1 MAINRLACE
10 FVRSGGLGRLLEVRA
25 VNYDQAAPSP
35 VPYPAGEPVPTGL
48 DWSTW
53 LNQAAERPYHSSWMT
68 WMSWRD
74 FGGGQITNWGAH
86 GLDQLQWALGA
97 DATGPVALAPLAD
110 GPAGAVAMRYADGVE
125 VKLVL
130 DKGPMG
136 GAVFVGEKGK
146 LEINRNKIAS
156 NPPEIAAAILAQLDA
171 AAEEKEWSDE
181 TALWQARA
189 HLQNWLDC
197 IRSRERPVADVEIGH
212 RSATVC
218 HLVGIT
224 RQLGR
229 PLAWDPVTERFES
242 DAEADALLVRKR
254 RPGFELP
261 EA

>member
-1 MAINRLACE
+1 
-10 FVRSGGLGRLLEVRA
+10 
-25 VNYDQAAPSP
+25 
-35 VPYPAGEPVPTGL
+35 
-48 DWSTW
+48 
-53 LNQAAERPYHSSWMT
+53 
-68 WMSWRD
+68 MSWRD
-74 FGGGQITNWGAH
+74 FAGGQITNWGAH

-125 VKLVL
+125 VKMVL

-156 NPPEIAAAILAQLDA
+156 NPPEIAAGILAQIDA

-229 PLAWDPVTERFES
+229 PLAWDPVAERFES
-242 DAEADALLVRKR
+242 DVEADALLVRER
-254 RPGFELP
+254 RRGFELP

>member
-1 MAINRLACE
+1 
-10 FVRSGGLGRLLEVRA
+10 
-25 VNYDQAAPSP
+25 
-35 VPYPAGEPVPTGL
+35 VPTGL
-48 DWSTW
+48 DWNAW

-97 DATGPVALAPLAD
+97 DATGPVSLAPLAD

-125 VKLVL
+125 VKMVL

-156 NPPEIAAAILAQLDA
+156 NPPEIAAGILAQIDA

-218 HLVGIT
+218 HLNVIAAQVG
-224 RQLGR
+224 RSVR
-229 PLAWDPVTERFES
+229 WDPKTEEITGDPIAARLL
-242 DAEADALLVRKR
+242 DRPRRAGYAL
-254 RPGFELP
+254 
-261 EA
+261 